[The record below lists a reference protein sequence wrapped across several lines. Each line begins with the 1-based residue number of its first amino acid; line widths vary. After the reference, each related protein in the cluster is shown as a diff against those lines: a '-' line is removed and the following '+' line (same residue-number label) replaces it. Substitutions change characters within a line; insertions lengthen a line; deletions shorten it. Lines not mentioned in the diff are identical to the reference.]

1 MEYRHYFFVVSV
13 IMCVESFIMVVSV
26 IAGAI
31 LEVSVVD
38 IVEVESFD
46 VSEVDV
52 PLLQAAKNAQTER
65 AIRIFFILINLD
77 F

>member
-1 MEYRHYFFVVSV
+1 
-13 IMCVESFIMVVSV
+13 MCVESFIMVVSV

-38 IVEVESFD
+38 IVEVESLD
-46 VSEVDV
+46 VSVVEA
-52 PLLQAAKNAQTER
+52 LLHATKNAQAER